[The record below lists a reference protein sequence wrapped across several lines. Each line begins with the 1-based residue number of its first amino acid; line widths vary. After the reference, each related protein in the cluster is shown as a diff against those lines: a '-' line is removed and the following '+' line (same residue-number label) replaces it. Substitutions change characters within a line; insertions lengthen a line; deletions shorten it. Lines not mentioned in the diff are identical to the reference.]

1 MNKGYIYA
9 IMAAVLFG
17 SAGLF
22 VKMAHATGLDSVSLL
37 TVQYMFAVT
46 LMFAYAFIRNRKVL
60 AVGKKGL
67 LNLAAMGIIG
77 NTGMTLC
84 YYMAFEYLPVAVVTM
99 LLYTYPVMVFFYTC
113 AFEKGSMNWKNTA
126 AIAMA
131 FAGCMLTLNLVG
143 GEYSYPFKGIAF
155 GFMSAVFY
163 AFMNIFSEKR
173 LEEVDALAINA
184 YTTLFSLAALCVIR
198 FPSYVFKGG
207 VNPDSAVYIVLL
219 AIFCEILP
227 LTLLYAAI
235 KHIGALKVSVISN
248 LEIPTAILMAFLFL
262 SERITEVQLLGSVLI
277 VCAVFLIRRSERA

>member
-9 IMAAVLFG
+9 ILAAVLFG

-22 VKMAHATGLDSVSLL
+22 VKMAHTAGLDSVSLL
-37 TVQYMFAVT
+37 TVQYIFAVT
-46 LMFAYAFIRNRKVL
+46 LMFAYSFIWKRKAL
-60 AVGKKGL
+60 AVGKKEL
-67 LNLAAMGIIG
+67 LNLVAMGIVG

-99 LLYTYPVMVFFYTC
+99 LLYTYPIMVFIYTC
-113 AFEKGSMNWKNTA
+113 VFEKGSMNWQKTA
-126 AIAMA
+126 AIALA
-131 FAGCMLTLNLVG
+131 FAGCLLTLNIVG
-143 GEYSYPFKGIAF
+143 GNYAYPAKGIAF

-163 AFMNIFSEKR
+163 AFMNIFSEKK
-173 LEEVDALAINA
+173 LESVDALAINA

-198 FPSYVFKGG
+198 FPAYIFSG
-207 VNPDSAVYIVLL
+207 VVNADSAVYIVLL

-248 LEIPTAILMAFLFL
+248 LEIPTAILLAFLFL
-262 SERITEVQLLGSVLI
+262 SERISEVQLLGSVLI
-277 VCAVFLIRRSERA
+277 VCAIFLIRKSERA